1 MKKMIS
7 EAKTVEEAIAKLLEE
22 NNLKSDDIL
31 YTKSI
36 KKGHLLKSE
45 TVVIT
50 AYQKNDLLDS
60 AKEFLKEIALGLS
73 SEIKCEILK
82 KEERSVI
89 KIYSENNAVLIGKN
103 GQTIKALETL
113 VRQKIQSETGVNF
126 KVTVDVENYREK
138 RDESIIRLA
147 KKTAKEVLETKVPV
161 TLDSMTSYERRLVH
175 SALSEFKGIKTH
187 SEGEEPNRYTIIE
200 AE

>member
-1 MKKMIS
+1 MKKILS
-7 EAKTVEEAIAKLLEE
+7 EAKTLEEALDKLSKE
-22 NNLKSDDIL
+22 NNIELNDIL
-31 YTKSI
+31 YKKEI

-45 TVVIT
+45 TIILT
-50 AYQKNDLLDS
+50 AYLKSELLDS
-60 AKEFLKEIALGLS
+60 AKEFLKEIALGLN
-73 SEIKCEILK
+73 SEVKCEILN
-82 KEERSVI
+82 KEERSII
-89 KIYSENNAVLIGKN
+89 KLYSENNAVLIGKN

-113 VRQKIQSETGVNF
+113 ARQKIQSETGIHF
-126 KVTVDVENYREK
+126 KVTVDVEDYRDK
-138 RDESIIRLA
+138 KDERVIRLA
-147 KKTAKEVLETKVPV
+147 KKTAKEVLETKISV